1 MLSSYRCFA
10 GLKEPLVSS
19 REMPMPKRPSVGYI
33 GISAGIF
40 KRKRKLLTGNL
51 LLQNK
56 RGYGFYPGLVGLPR
70 K

>member
-1 MLSSYRCFA
+1 MLSFYRCFA
-10 GLKEPLVSS
+10 GLKEQPVSC

-40 KRKRKLLTGNL
+40 KRKHKLSTGNL

-56 RGYGFYPGLVGLPR
+56 PGYGFYPGLVGLPR
-70 K
+70 